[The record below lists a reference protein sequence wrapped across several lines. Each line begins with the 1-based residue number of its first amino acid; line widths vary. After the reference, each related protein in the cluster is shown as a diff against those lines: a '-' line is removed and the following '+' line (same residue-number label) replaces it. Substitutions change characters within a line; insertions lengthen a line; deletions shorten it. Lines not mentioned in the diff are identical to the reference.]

1 MAPKWRHGSI
11 LESMM
16 PVSLSIKDVPDE
28 LAAGLRKRAARH
40 HRSLQ
45 RELMALVE
53 AAVNDAA
60 YSTREPEADY
70 AAAAPAP
77 QVRAPA
83 GDVPAAGD
91 ELLAELDAIVAGSR
105 WGSAPLLSREQL
117 HDRALAR
124 ELDFDCREAELRGA
138 RGASVRRPGR

>member
-28 LAAGLRKRAARH
+28 LAAGLRERAARH

-53 AAVNDAA
+53 AAVADA
-60 YSTREPEADY
+60 SRSVREPEAPY
-70 AAAAPAP
+70 AAATRAH
-77 QVRAPA
+77 RAPA
-83 GDVPAAGD
+83 GDATPAGD
-91 ELLAELDAIVAGSR
+91 ELLAELDAIVVGSC
-105 WGSAPLLSREQL
+105 WGQAPLLTREQL

-124 ELDFDCREAELRGA
+124 ELDFDCREAELRDA
-138 RGASVRRPGR
+138 RAAGKRTAGR